1 MAKSQNQK
9 LKLIYLARLMQE
21 KTDDEHGLSM
31 SEIISELSLCGV
43 KAERK
48 SIYDDFEAL
57 RSIGVDMKRIR
68 LETGRSIIWR
78 AGSLNFRN

>member
-48 SIYDDFEAL
+48 HI
-57 RSIGVDMKRIR
+57 
-68 LETGRSIIWR
+68 
-78 AGSLNFRN
+78 

>member
-9 LKLIYLARLMQE
+9 LKLIYLVRLMQE
-21 KTDDEHGLSM
+21 NTDDEHGLTM
-31 SEIISELSLCGV
+31 SEIISELSRFDI

-57 RSIGVDMKRIR
+57 RSIGMDIEKNKIGNRT
-68 LETGRSIIWR
+68 EY
-78 AGSLNFRN
+78 